1 MRMDPDIFNYLI
13 MLTMVAMIAGSWV
26 MLSTISLDNNKML
39 RNVTNILNTQTGNLT
54 NQAHSIHVLDEILSN
69 VTSSNG
75 VLMPKPH

>member
-1 MRMDPDIFNYLI
+1 MRIDPDIFNYLI
-13 MLTMVAMIAGSWV
+13 MLAIVAMIAGSWV

-39 RNVTNILNTQTGNLT
+39 QNVTNILNTQTGNLT
-54 NQAHSIHVLDEILSN
+54 NQAHTIHVINEILSN

>member
-1 MRMDPDIFNYLI
+1 
-13 MLTMVAMIAGSWV
+13 MVAMIAGSWV

>member
-13 MLTMVAMIAGSWV
+13 MLAMVAMIAGSWV

-54 NQAHSIHVLDEILSN
+54 NQAHSIHVLNEILGN

>member
-13 MLTMVAMIAGSWV
+13 MLAMVAMIAGSWV

>member
-1 MRMDPDIFNYLI
+1 
-13 MLTMVAMIAGSWV
+13 MLAMVAMIAGSWV

-54 NQAHSIHVLDEILSN
+54 NQAHSIHVLNEILGN